1 VSTATNMSLSP
12 SASAPRPPV
21 NTSYESTGSFPGV
34 STVRACG
41 GILRCSG
48 DGSEGSV
55 GAEMVMSVAA
65 VGGSASG

>member
-1 VSTATNMSLSP
+1 
-12 SASAPRPPV
+12 V

-55 GAEMVMSVAA
+55 GCRDGDERGCGGRERIRIGGMMRA
-65 VGGSASG
+65 VLTL